1 MAELSGS
8 TVDLLRSLLS
18 YHLSSGVCGNHPA
31 APHHLLPAS
40 GGVTHPN
47 RLSLVQI
54 SFLALPWRLL
64 SHLFIVFDPGRNHLE
79 CRRPRALHPTSN
91 PQSLD
96 PCRHDSA
103 FAGNPVFPL
112 RRTANTYHTRH
123 ATRPHHPFSLF

>member
-40 GGVTHPN
+40 GGGTHPN

-54 SFLALPWRLL
+54 SFLALPRRLL
-64 SHLFIVFDPGRNHLE
+64 SHLFIVFDPGRSHLA
-79 CRRPRALHPTSN
+79 RVRPRALHPTST

-103 FAGNPVFPL
+103 FAGNPVSPV
-112 RRTANTYHTRH
+112 RRTANTYQARPETRRH
-123 ATRPHHPFSLF
+123 NSFALV